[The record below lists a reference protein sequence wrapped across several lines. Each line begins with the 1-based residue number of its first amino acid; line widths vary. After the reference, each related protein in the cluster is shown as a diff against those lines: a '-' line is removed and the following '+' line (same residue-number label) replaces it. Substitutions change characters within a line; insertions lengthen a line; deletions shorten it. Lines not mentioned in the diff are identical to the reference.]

1 MLTRF
6 YDRIRIFINYLIGFP
21 FEPTLK
27 QDAGLQQLAS
37 FITSLS
43 KQNIF
48 LLKGYAGTGKTT
60 IIGTIVKNI
69 WKAKKKC
76 HASCANR

>member
-1 MLTRF
+1 MTASEF
-6 YDRIRIFINYLIGFP
+6 YKLLKLGFP

-37 FITSLS
+37 FITSPS

-48 LLKGYAGTGKTT
+48 LLKGYSGTGKTT

-69 WKAKKKC
+69 W
-76 HASCANR
+76 